1 MSKDHERLKISNGK
15 HLTVE
20 THTTVNEHPIHWH
33 SFFEIE
39 IILDG
44 EGKCVIND
52 VVYDMSEHNVFLLNP
67 TDFHYLNVK
76 DRSSMINMSFDEEL
90 LDEGDLGM
98 LLHRD
103 RNRAYRFEAEDYKRL
118 VSAAE
123 LLRNECE
130 TDGDCQRQL
139 LQYIVRQIM
148 KKDRI
153 KAETAAEHI
162 SGIKKAIVYMELH
175 FKERISLAELA
186 AEAGYHPTYFSELFK
201 KTTGETYIESL
212 TKLRVGYARTL
223 LASGFSVSET
233 CYMSGFGSLSGFAAA
248 FKRLCHVPP
257 ARYKAE
263 RGRGTN

>member
-44 EGKCVIND
+44 EGKYVIND
-52 VVYDMSEHNVFLLNP
+52 VVYDMSEYNVFLLTS

-76 DRSSMINMSFDEEL
+76 DRSSMINISFDEEL

-103 RNRAYRFEAEDYKRL
+103 RKRAYRFEDCDYKRL

-130 TDGDCQRQL
+130 TNGDCQRQL

-201 KTTGETYIESL
+201 KVTGESYSERLNT
-212 TKLRVGYARTL
+212 LRTGYAKGL
-223 LASGFSVSET
+223 LARGFSVTEA
-233 CYMSGFGSLSGFAAA
+233 CYGAGFGSLSNFLRV
-248 FKRLCHVPP
+248 FKKNVGISPEEYR
-257 ARYKAE
+257 RNN
-263 RGRGTN
+263 T